1 MKTSGFLR
9 VFQNQNQRFFDFKIL
24 KKQEMEVLKKSHT
37 TPTLVEDVS
46 FLCHSSLSFQVLIW
60 TIVRFALASFMK
72 EIVIYGSFR
81 AGTKCSPLY
90 YITQTHT
97 NTHIHNLDIHVTAI
111 SSHLTIF
118 SLWQNFNS
126 KQDCS
131 WNSYKKDLTFPISI
145 PTHMIILGKH
155 KTTGNLVIYPA
166 EEALNKQGSKKDFCY
181 TLITSSHRLG
191 MYRLH

>member
-24 KKQEMEVLKKSHT
+24 KKQEMEVLKISHT

-46 FLCHSSLSFQVLIW
+46 LLCHSSLSFQVLIW
-60 TIVRFALASFMK
+60 TIVRF
-72 EIVIYGSFR
+72 VIYGSFR

-97 NTHIHNLDIHVTAI
+97 NTHIHSFDIHVTAI

-118 SLWQNFNS
+118 SLWQNLNS

-131 WNSYKKDLTFPISI
+131 WNSHKKDLTFPISI

-155 KTTGNLVIYPA
+155 RTTGNLVIYPA

-181 TLITSSHRLG
+181 TLITSSHRQA
-191 MYRLH
+191 MYGLH